1 MAFNIKTFSL
11 SVDFEQ
17 ISVLMEYWSFLPQ
30 FQVDF
35 EVLKKLLDHVL
46 AAKHPGMFFFI
57 VLYAFLTPP
66 PLPGVPL
73 VRFHVCPL
81 TH

>member
-1 MAFNIKTFSL
+1 MTSYDQWINFYIKTFSL

-57 VLYAFLTPP
+57 VIIFF
-66 PLPGVPL
+66 VD
-73 VRFHVCPL
+73 
-81 TH
+81 